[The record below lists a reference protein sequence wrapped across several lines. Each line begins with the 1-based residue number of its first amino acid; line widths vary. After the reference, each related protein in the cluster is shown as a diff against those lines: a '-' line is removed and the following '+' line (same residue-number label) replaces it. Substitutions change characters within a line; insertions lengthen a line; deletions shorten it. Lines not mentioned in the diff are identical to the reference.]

1 MATVK
6 VIPPRTKRPERL
18 RVAAYCRVSSDSADQ
33 LHSYATQIRS
43 YTEYISQQDSW
54 ELVDIYADEGLTGT
68 RIEQRTEFQRMMAD
82 CRRGKIDRILV
93 KSISR
98 FSRNTKDCLTALREL
113 AKLGVTVKF
122 EKENIDTG
130 TLTTELMVSVSGSL
144 AQQESISIS
153 QNQRMSYQRRMAKGE
168 FITCHAPYG
177 YTLCGKELRIDPE
190 QAKTVQWIFG
200 QYLAGWS
207 SRKIADE
214 LTRKGVP
221 SGAGN
226 EAWSYNS
233 VQYILKNE
241 KNVGD
246 TLCQKTY
253 SMDCFPFVRKEN
265 SGQREQYYVE
275 NSHPGI
281 VSREDF
287 ARVQELFKRRAENKT
302 RSYRPHL
309 FSRKIICGKCGSI
322 FTRRSTASGYTCW
335 VCRNHD
341 KKSSFCEMGRIKER
355 CLYEAFQRMYQK
367 LKCHE
372 KEILE
377 PAQKQLHDLD
387 EALKQADPM
396 QKKLYQEIAELME
409 KNYKLS
415 KLYTSDLLD
424 ADAYIARSNEIS
436 AKLSKLQEQRKQNQ
450 RSQIIWE
457 KNGILAKSSRAN
469 TRRARDDRGDRGTVF
484 QQPCGKNRRR
494 NTPEYSI
501 LSTWWNRADGTVGRN
516 RTMNK
521 RSILY
526 GYQIQN
532 GVLEIVAE
540 EQAVVQQVFER
551 YHAGGSY
558 QSISEELNQEGIPF
572 SLEAPRWNKHKV
584 KRVLEEVR
592 YTGEKDYPPLIDQR
606 TFQAIQEQ
614 IKNKTARSHRGSQSR
629 SRQRLRATAC
639 RQNLQEYQTDKP
651 FERVSYLQNAI
662 DRAMEAPEDPEEILD
677 LILQAISA
685 RYACCPT
692 LE

>member
-6 VIPPRTKRPERL
+6 VIPPRTKQPERL

-43 YTEYISQQDSW
+43 YTEYISQQDGW

-113 AKLGVTVKF
+113 AKLSVTVKF

-457 KNGILAKSSRAN
+457 KMESLRKVAELIQDG
-469 TRRARDDRGDRGTVF
+469 
-484 QQPCGKNRRR
+484 
-494 NTPEYSI
+494 PEMI
-501 LSTWWNRADGTVGRN
+501 E
-516 RTMNK
+516 
-521 RSILY
+521 
-526 GYQIQN
+526 
-532 GVLEIVAE
+532 EIE

-662 DRAMEAPEDPEEILD
+662 DRAMEAPEDPEEILA